1 MFRFIEV
8 DPGRVVSYETDKG
21 RVVVMRAPGANRGSE
36 TEQAIRG
43 RVAVRLE
50 EGADALVE
58 EYERVA

>member
-8 DPGRVVSYETDKG
+8 DPG

-50 EGADALVE
+50 GRMRSLRSASGLLSLLPLSV
-58 EYERVA
+58 

>member
-8 DPGRVVSYETDKG
+8 DSGRV
-21 RVVVMRAPGANRGSE
+21 VVVMRAPGANRGSE

-50 EGADALVE
+50 GWPDALVE